1 MAEFRISRIR
11 YTWRNTWATTTTY
24 NRDDVIRYGGST
36 WICQRQHT
44 ASTFAAD
51 QTYLANP
58 GDSAP
63 TPAWLKMTDGYA
75 WRGPWTTTPTLYN
88 PGDIALHGGVIYLC
102 VTSHTS
108 TSTFDANIANWAVYL
123 SADNWRSAWAPATRY
138 GIGDVVRYNGVVYR
152 CIVGHTSSTT
162 ALGLEI
168 GNNDA
173 EDDSTGELWQVYYEG
188 IQYVAGGWTA
198 GTRYRPNDLVK
209 YGGSVLRCV
218 TGHVAQANITNAN
231 FVTEFPGQNFYD
243 SWLNTVYYAVGDI
256 VRHGG
261 YLYVAAVNNYASVS
275 PSQDSTNWT
284 LLSKAVNFVG
294 TWDAA
299 VDYKTGDVVRRG
311 GNLYVATADTTS
323 DGSSLDYL
331 DAGNWEVVTTAQ
343 NYRSSWTI
351 DNTYSVNDIVVYLGN
366 TYSCNFEHVATD
378 QNLPGDNGSGFFYW
392 DIVLQAGQQSG
403 MSQRGDLLTFDLSRT
418 LQGDGSSFGPAAVPV
433 GEENQLVIINEQNSV
448 DYAFWGDLARVRYVS
463 LDGVDDNTD
472 PERGTSSFLPFRTV
486 RYACEQVDDGFTGN
500 TTVRVAVGEYEEI
513 TPIIVPRN
521 TVVLGAELRSTT
533 IKAAG
538 PIAAL
543 ALDSTYTIAVLN
555 RISGLVSNVVRG
567 LSVVKTTGNT
577 QDPVIPFTS
586 LTVNNSFDPP
596 QYTLVPTVPPSFDGF
611 GQELLTQG
619 AEIFASTTTTVVPLT
634 GFDTDAIARIVA
646 NINNMISY
654 INFFVNSTGTNPVVS
669 GTNSISITADVLNVA
684 TALEQNK
691 EFFAAEAVA
700 YMQATYSAYNFDSEL
715 CKRDVRRYIDALKY
729 DTSYTGNYKSVLA
742 ARYYRNA
749 VLGCNNTEDM
759 FYVRNGTGIR
769 NCTLKGL
776 ESTLNP
782 PSGFDLYQLPLGGA
796 YVSLDPGWGPADT
809 RTWIDTR
816 SPYIQG
822 VTTIGTG
829 CVGQKVDGSLH
840 NGGNRSIVSN
850 DFTQV
855 LSDGIGAWVLNN
867 ARAELVSVFS
877 YYAHIGY
884 LAQDGGVIRAT
895 NGNSSYGTYGVIADG
910 IDATETP
917 VIARNYTR
925 AQQAIVAAAFAGDFV
940 DEIQILEWS
949 NAGQDYSNLTA
960 AFVGAGIDAE
970 VVFEDFRD
978 DAVFEARITDAN
990 AGTAQIA
997 QAIGGGGYT
1006 LVQNNAQTGGA
1017 TTITIAT
1024 NDANSITEYLGMRII
1039 LTSGAGTGQYGYI
1052 AAYNNIS
1059 KVVTV
1064 YRESDDQPGW
1074 DHVVPGKPLTIPLL
1088 TNTTYRIE
1096 PRVIFSAPQ
1105 YLAQAITVA
1114 TNTTWSEIIYG
1125 DTTETYNNVAVNEAG
1140 TGTTIGVV
1148 SALATFNVV
1157 KQGRD
1162 YTITVNNAGAGYQT
1176 GQLLTIDG
1184 DLIGGATPLND
1195 LLIVITDVSDDS
1207 TNSILAAQQ
1216 KTYGTGEDNEAASG
1230 RFVVVSSAG
1239 SAALYSEDGVDW
1251 TDFNMPTSGNW
1262 KCLAAG
1268 RVKYPSLG
1276 NHLFVAIRKGSSV
1289 AASSTDGINWATRS
1303 MPASR
1308 EWNSCIY
1315 GGGLFIAVATDSN
1328 SAAYS
1333 LSGLSWSTV
1342 TLPTFGDSTLNEWV
1356 DVAYGKNRYVALAN
1370 SGNTVAVGTY
1380 NSTLNTWSWVGGIMD
1395 VVADSS
1401 AKDWISI
1408 AYGNDRF
1415 VAISSTGDI
1424 GYSFD
1429 GAIWLPATMPSQDGS
1444 TGHNWKKIRYAQG
1457 VFFAVGDTGGRD
1469 IAADPVPVPSTYA
1482 AQSAD
1487 GIVWTTRTLAT
1498 SAEWVSVAFGNPYT
1512 DARDSTVGKSTPMWV
1527 AIDNTNKFNKIQTG
1541 ARALGRVT
1549 LSSGIIR
1556 SVKLWDPGSGYTEG
1570 PTCTLVDPNNGTD
1583 ARIESRTADAVIGST
1598 SWIDRGLGYRTL
1610 STTVTVT
1617 GNGFADVVPSGK
1629 FIVIN
1634 DLPSYPGPG
1643 ANLVI
1648 EGLTGSYT
1656 LVAIQEIGLTDR
1668 GLAARIRISPEIKV
1682 RDNLAHLAQV
1692 TIRTQFSQARIT
1704 GHDYLDVGT
1713 GNFEETNYPELY
1725 SGFYEP
1731 APENEV
1737 VELDRGRVFYTSTDQ
1752 SGNFRTGELFAVEQA
1767 TGVVTISSDFFDL
1780 SGLSELRLGG
1790 IRVGG
1795 TGAVVREF
1803 STDTLFTA
1811 DSNNIVPTQ
1820 RAIAAY
1826 LAGRLSV
1833 GGSEIA
1839 VGSFIAG
1846 TILVGPDRFNS
1857 TAGLR
1862 IIIPVLAEF
1871 DGPNSGISGSILAQ
1885 AMFYKSFR

>member
-11 YTWRNTWATTTTY
+11 YTWRNAWATTTAY

-44 ASTFAAD
+44 ASVFATD
-51 QTYLANP
+51 QTYLANA

-75 WRGPWTTTPTLYN
+75 WRGPWTTPTLYN
-88 PGDIALHGGVIYLC
+88 PGDLALQGGVIYLC
-102 VTSHTS
+102 VTSNTS
-108 TSTFDANIANWAVYL
+108 QATFEANIADWAVYL
-123 SADNWRSAWAPATRY
+123 SADNWRTAWLPNTRY
-138 GIGDVVRYNGVVYR
+138 GIGDVVKYNGIVYR

-188 IQYVAGGWTA
+188 IQYIAGGWTA
-198 GTRYRPNDLVK
+198 GIRYRPNDLVK

-218 TGHVAQANITNAN
+218 VGHVAGGSITNAN
-231 FVTEFPGQNFYD
+231 FVTEFPGQNFYNAW
-243 SWLNTVYYAVGDI
+243 SATVYYAVGDI

-261 YLYVAAVNNYASVS
+261 YLYVAAANNYAGNIPPEATTTWGV
-275 PSQDSTNWT
+275 
-284 LLSKAVNFVG
+284 LSKAVNFAG
-294 TWDAA
+294 AWSPDT
-299 VDYKTGDVVRRG
+299 DYKIGDVVRRG
-311 GNLYVATADTTS
+311 GNLYIATADTTN

-331 DAGNWEVVTTAQ
+331 DSGNWEVVTTAQ
-343 NYRSSWTI
+343 SWRGAWTE
-351 DNTYSVNDIVVYLGN
+351 DATYSVNDLAIYLGN
-366 TYSCNFEHVATD
+366 TYACNFEHVATD

-392 DIVLQAGQQSG
+392 DLVLQAGQQSG

-418 LQGDGSSFGPAAVPV
+418 LQGDGSSVGPAAVPIDAEDKV
-433 GEENQLVIINEQNSV
+433 VIVNEQGSV
-448 DYAFWGDLARVRYVS
+448 DYAYWGDLARVRYVS
-463 LDGVDDNTD
+463 LDGVDDNSN
-472 PERGTSSFLPFRTV
+472 PESGTSQFLPWRTI
-486 RYACEQVDDGFTGN
+486 RYACEQVDDGFDGN
-500 TTVRVAVGEYEEI
+500 TTIKVAVGEYVEV
-513 TPIIVPRN
+513 TPIIVPQR

-533 IKAAG
+533 IKPAPAN
-538 PIAAL
+538 PAL
-543 ALDSTYTIAVLN
+543 AQDSTYVAAYLTHISNFMDSLLLGNTITPTIGNSVAQVLPQPRQIQTGVDVVN
-555 RISGLVSNVVRG
+555 QPIFTTNPGTSDAGTVTQIRNLITNIKSYISFYIDSSGSNP
-567 LSVVKTTGNT
+567 SVVGSNT
-577 QDPVIPFTS
+577 QS
-586 LTVNNSFDPP
+586 LNNDKINATIILENNKSF
-596 QYTLVPTVPPSFDGF
+596 
-611 GQELLTQG
+611 
-619 AEIFASTTTTVVPLT
+619 
-634 GFDTDAIARIVA
+634 IV
-646 NINNMISY
+646 
-654 INFFVNSTGTNPVVS
+654 G
-669 GTNSISITADVLNVA
+669 
-684 TALEQNK
+684 
-691 EFFAAEAVA
+691 EAVA
-700 YMQATYSAYNFDSEL
+700 YLDLFYANYDIDPEL
-715 CKRDVRRYIDALKY
+715 VNSIMRSFIDAWKY
-729 DTSYTGNYKSVLA
+729 DIIYTGNYKSLFA

-749 VLGCNNTEDM
+749 VLGCTDTEDM
-759 FYVRNGTGIR
+759 FYVRNATGIR
-769 NCTLKGL
+769 NCTLKGI

-782 PSGFDLYQLPLGGA
+782 PVAFDLYQLPLGGA

-809 RTWIDTR
+809 RTWITTR

-829 CVGQKVDGSLH
+829 CIGQKVDGALH

-895 NGNSSYGTYGVIADG
+895 NGNSSYGTYGVISDG
-910 IDATETP
+910 IDATEVP

-925 AQQAIVAAAFAGDFV
+925 AQQAIVASAFAGDFV
-940 DEIQILEWS
+940 DEIQILEWN
-949 NAGQDYSNLTA
+949 NAGQDYSSVTA
-960 AFVGAGIDAE
+960 AFVGAGINAD

-978 DAVFEARITDAN
+978 DAVFEARILDAN
-990 AGTAQIA
+990 AGTTNVA

-1006 LVQNNAQTGGA
+1006 LVQNNAQTGTA

-1024 NDANSITEYLGMRII
+1024 NDPNSITEYLGMRII

-1052 AAYNNIS
+1052 AAYNNVTKLI
-1059 KVVTV
+1059 TV

-1074 DHVVPGKPLTIPLL
+1074 DHVVPGKPLTVPLL

-1096 PRVIFSAPQ
+1096 PRVIFSAPA
-1105 YLAQAITVA
+1105 YAAQEITPP
-1114 TNTTWSEIIYG
+1114 TNTTWTEIIYG
-1125 DTTETYNNVAVNEAG
+1125 DTTETYSNLAVNESG
-1140 TGTTIGVV
+1140 TGTTIDVV
-1148 SALATFNVV
+1148 AALATFDVV

-1162 YTITVNNAGAGYQT
+1162 YSITVNNGGAGYQS

-1195 LLIVITDVSDDS
+1195 LIILVTDVSDDS

-1230 RFVVVSSAG
+1230 RFVVVSSG
-1239 SAALYSEDGVDW
+1239 GTAALYSEDGIDW
-1251 TDFNMPTSGNW
+1251 TSFNMPSSGDW

-1268 RVKYPSLG
+1268 RVQYPTVG
-1276 NHLFVAIRKGSSV
+1276 NHLFVAVRKGSST
-1289 AASSTDGINWATRS
+1289 AASSTNGINWTTRS

-1308 EWNSCIY
+1308 QWNSCIY

-1333 LSGLSWSTV
+1333 LSGTAWSSL

-1356 DVAYGKNRYVALAN
+1356 DVAYGKNRYVVVAN
-1370 SGNTVAVGTY
+1370 SGNTAAVGTY
-1380 NSTLNTWSWVGGIMD
+1380 NSTLDTWSWTGQIMD
-1395 VVADSS
+1395 VIADSS
-1401 AKDWISI
+1401 TKDWVSI

-1415 VAISSTGDI
+1415 VAISSTGDVA
-1424 GYSFD
+1424 YSFD
-1429 GAIWLPATMPSQDGS
+1429 GTTWLPATMPSQDGS
-1444 TGHNWKKIRYAQG
+1444 SAHNWKKIRYAQG
-1457 VFFAVGDTGGRD
+1457 VFFAIGDTGGRNVGND
-1469 IAADPVPVPSTYA
+1469 PAAVATNYA

-1487 GIVWTTRTLAT
+1487 GVVWTERTLA
-1498 SAEWVSVAFGNPYT
+1498 SSKEWVSVAFGNPYVDT
-1512 DARDSTVGKSTPMWV
+1512 RDSTVGKSTPMWI
-1527 AIDNTNKFNKIQTG
+1527 AIDNTDKFNKIQTG
-1541 ARALGRVT
+1541 ARAMGRVT

-1570 PTCTLVDPNNGTD
+1570 PSCTFVDPNNGTE
-1583 ARIESRTADAVIGST
+1583 AVIEARTADGVIGST
-1598 SWIDRGLGYRTL
+1598 SWINRGLGYRTL
-1610 STTVTVT
+1610 STSVTVT

-1634 DLPSYPGPG
+1634 DLLVYPGPG
-1643 ANLVI
+1643 ANLEI
-1648 EGLTGSYT
+1648 EGLTGSYI
-1656 LVAIQEIGLTDR
+1656 LVAIEEIGLTDR
-1668 GLAARIRISPEIKV
+1668 GLAARIRVSPEIKV
-1682 RDNLAHLAQV
+1682 RDNLAHLAEI
-1692 TIRTQFSQARIT
+1692 TIRTQFSQCRIT
-1704 GHDYLDVGT
+1704 GHDFLDIGT

-1725 SGFYEP
+1725 SGFYTP
-1731 APENEV
+1731 QPENEV

-1767 TGVVTISSDFFDL
+1767 TGIVTISSDFFDL
-1780 SGLSELRLGG
+1780 GGLSELRLGG

-1803 STDTLFTA
+1803 STDPLFSA

-1820 RAIAAY
+1820 RAIKAY
-1826 LAGRLSV
+1826 LASRLSI

-1846 TILVGPDRFNS
+1846 TILVGPDRFSS

-1862 IIIPVLAEF
+1862 IIVPVLAEF
-1871 DGPNSGISGSILAQ
+1871 DAANSGISGMMLAQ
-1885 AMFYKSFR
+1885 TMFYRSFK

>member
-1 MAEFRISRIR
+1 MAEFKISRIR
-11 YTWRNTWATTTTY
+11 YTWRNLWSTTTVY
-24 NRDDVIRYGGST
+24 NRDDVVRYGGST
-36 WICQRQHT
+36 WVCQRQHT

-51 QTYLANP
+51 QIYLANENDTQP
-58 GDSAP
+58 S
-63 TPAWLKMTDGYA
+63 PAWFKMTDGYA
-75 WRGPWTTTPTLYN
+75 WRGSWTTTPTLYN
-88 PGDIALHGGVIYLC
+88 PGDLALVGGVIYLC

-108 TSTFDANIANWAVYL
+108 QATFDANISDWAVYL
-123 SADNWRSAWAPATRY
+123 SADNWRAAWTPATRY
-138 GIGDVVRYNGVVYR
+138 SIGDVIRYNGIVYR

-168 GNNDA
+168 GNNDTQ
-173 EDDSTGELWQVYYEG
+173 DDSTGELWQVYYEG
-188 IQYVAGGWTA
+188 IQYIEGGWTS
-198 GTRYRPNDLVK
+198 GVRYRPNDLVK

-218 TGHVAQANITNAN
+218 VGHTAGGNITNAN
-231 FVTEFPGQNFYD
+231 FVTEFAGQNFYD
-243 SWLNTVYYAVGDI
+243 SWNNSVYYAVGDV

-261 YLYVAAVNNYASVS
+261 YLYVAAANNYASVS
-275 PSQDSTNWT
+275 PSEDTTNWNI
-284 LLSKAVNFVG
+284 LSKGINFVG
-294 TWDAA
+294 TWSAD
-299 VDYKTGDVVRRG
+299 VDYKTGDVVQRG
-311 GNLYVATADTTS
+311 GNLYVAIADTTN

-331 DAGNWEVVTTAQ
+331 DTSNWDIVTTAQ
-343 NYRSSWTI
+343 SWRDAWI
-351 DNTYSVNDIVVYLGN
+351 ENNTYRINDIVIYLGS
-366 TYSCNFEHVATD
+366 TYSCNFEHMSTD
-378 QNLPGDNGSGFFYW
+378 QNFPGDNGSGFFYW
-392 DIVLQAGQQSG
+392 DLVLQAGQPVG
-403 MSQRGDLLTFDLSRT
+403 MNLRGDLLTFDLSGT
-418 LQGDGSSFGPAAVPV
+418 LQGDGSSFGPAAVPI
-433 GEENQLVIINEQNSV
+433 GLENQVVIVNDQNSV
-448 DYAFWGDLARVRYVS
+448 DYAFWGDLARVRYVD
-463 LDGVDDNTD
+463 LTGIDDNTD
-472 PERGTSSFLPFRTV
+472 PERGTSQFLPWRTI
-486 RYACEQVDDGFTGN
+486 RYACEQVDDGFAGN
-500 TTVRVAVGEYEEI
+500 TTIKVAVGEYVEI

-521 TVVLGAELRSTT
+521 TVILGAELRSTT

-543 ALDSTYTIAVLN
+543 ALDSTYTIAVLT
-555 RISGLVSNVVRG
+555 RISGIVQAIVAG
-567 LSVVKTTGNT
+567 TTLSPPKSVGNIL
-577 QDPVIPFTS
+577 DPVITTETII
-586 LTVNNSFDPP
+586 TVTNVSFSPP
-596 QYTLVPTVPPSFDGF
+596 QFDGL
-611 GQELLTQG
+611 GN
-619 AEIFASTTTTVVPLT
+619 EIYQSSTTTSTTQPRPTSVAAAT
-634 GFDTDAIARIVA
+634 AIQAKIG
-646 NINNMISY
+646 NIIAY
-654 INFFVNSTGTNPVVS
+654 INFYINSTGSDPVLI
-669 GTNSISITADVLNVA
+669 GTNTAVTDVAYTNTVLQ
-684 TALEQNK
+684 LEANK
-691 EFFAAEAVA
+691 EFLAAEAVA
-700 YMQATYSAYNFDSEL
+700 FMQATYPLYDFDSEL
-715 CKRDVRRYIDALKY
+715 CKRDVRRYIDAFKY
-729 DTSYTGNYKSVLA
+729 DIIYTGNYKSLLA

-749 VLGCNNTEDM
+749 VLGCTDTEDM

-769 NCTLKGL
+769 NCTLKGI
-776 ESTLNP
+776 ESELNP
-782 PSGFDLYQLPLGGA
+782 PAAFDLYQLPLGGA

-809 RTWIDTR
+809 RTWIDSR

-829 CVGQKVDGSLH
+829 AVGQKVDGALH

-855 LSDGIGAWVLNN
+855 ISDGIGAWVLNN

-884 LAQDGGVIRAT
+884 LAQDGGIIRAT
-895 NGNSSYGTYGVIADG
+895 NGNSSYGTYGAIADG
-910 IDATETP
+910 IDATEVP
-917 VIARNYTR
+917 AIARNYTR

-940 DEIQILEWS
+940 DEIQILEW
-949 NAGQDYSNLTA
+949 NNFGQDYSSVTA
-960 AFVGAGIDAE
+960 AFVGAGVDAE

-978 DAVFEARITDAN
+978 DAVFEARLTDAN
-990 AGTAQIA
+990 AGTANIA

-1006 LVQNNAQTGGA
+1006 LVQNNAQTGDA

-1024 NDANSITEYLGMRII
+1024 NDPNSITEYLGMRII

-1052 AAYNNIS
+1052 TAYNNLT

-1064 YRESDDQPGW
+1064 ARESDDQPGW

-1096 PRVIFSAPQ
+1096 PRVIFSAPA
-1105 YLAQAITVA
+1105 YSAQEITVP
-1114 TNTTWSEIIYG
+1114 TNTTWTDIVYG

-1140 TGTTIGVV
+1140 VGTTIGVV
-1148 SALATFNVV
+1148 AALATFNVV
-1157 KQGRD
+1157 KQGRN
-1162 YTITVNNAGAGYQT
+1162 YTITINNSGAGYEA

-1195 LLIVITDVSDDS
+1195 LIILVTAVSDDS

-1230 RFVVVSSAG
+1230 RFVAVSSGG
-1239 SAALYSEDGVDW
+1239 SAALYSDNGVDW
-1251 TDFNMPTSGNW
+1251 TDFNMPTSGDW

-1268 RVKYPSLG
+1268 RVTYPALG
-1276 NHLFVAIRKGSSV
+1276 NHLFVAIRKGSAV
-1289 AASSTDGINWATRS
+1289 AASSTDGITWVTRA

-1308 EWNSCIY
+1308 QWNSAIY

-1333 LSGLSWSTV
+1333 LNGTSWSTV
-1342 TLPTFGDSTLNEWV
+1342 ALPTFGDSTLNEWV
-1356 DVAYGKNRYVALAN
+1356 DIAYGKNRFVAVAN
-1370 SGNTVAVGTY
+1370 SGNIAASGTY
-1380 NSTLNTWSWVGGIMD
+1380 NSTLNTWSWAGHIMD

-1401 AKDWISI
+1401 AKDWVSV

-1415 VAISSTGDI
+1415 VAISSTGDVA
-1424 GYSFD
+1424 YSFD
-1429 GAIWLPATMPSQDGS
+1429 GEIWLPATMPSQDGS
-1444 TGHNWKKIRYAQG
+1444 TAHNWKKIRYAQG
-1457 VFFAVGDTGGRD
+1457 VFFAIGDTGGRD
-1469 IAADPVPVPSTYA
+1469 IGADPTAVPSTYA

-1487 GIVWTTRTLAT
+1487 GVVWTSRTLA
-1498 SAEWVSVAFGNPYT
+1498 SSKEWVSVAFGNPYV
-1512 DARDSTVGKSTPMWV
+1512 DSRDSTVGKSTPMWI
-1527 AIDNTNKFNKIQTG
+1527 AIDNTDKFNKIQTG

-1570 PTCTLVDPNNGTD
+1570 PTCTFVDPNNGSE
-1583 ARIESRTADAVIGST
+1583 ARIEARTADGVIGST
-1598 SWIDRGLGYRTL
+1598 SWINRGLGYRTL

-1617 GNGFADVVPSGK
+1617 GNGFADVLPSGK

-1634 DLPSYPGPG
+1634 DLETYPGPG
-1643 ANLVI
+1643 ANLTI
-1648 EGLTGSYT
+1648 AGLTGSYT
-1656 LVAIQEIGLTDR
+1656 LVAIEEIGPTDR

-1682 RDNLAHLAQV
+1682 RDNLQHLTEI
-1692 TIRTQFSQARIT
+1692 TIRTRFSQCRIT
-1704 GHDYLDVGT
+1704 GHDFLDIGT

-1725 SGFYEP
+1725 SGFYTP

-1780 SGLSELRLGG
+1780 GGLSELRLGG

-1803 STDTLFTA
+1803 STDPLFTA

-1820 RAIAAY
+1820 RAISSY
-1826 LAGRLSV
+1826 LASRLSI

-1846 TILVGPDRFNS
+1846 TILVGPDRINN
-1857 TAGLR
+1857 TAGLS
-1862 IIIPVLAEF
+1862 IIIPVRAEF
-1871 DGPNSGISGSILAQ
+1871 DALNSGISGMMMAQ

>member
-11 YTWRNTWATTTTY
+11 YTWRNAWVTTTAY

-44 ASTFAAD
+44 ASVFATD
-51 QTYLANP
+51 QTYLANA

-63 TPAWLKMTDGYA
+63 TPAWIKMTDGYA
-75 WRGPWTTTPTLYN
+75 WRGPWTTPTLYN
-88 PGDIALHGGVIYLC
+88 PGDLALQGGVIYLC
-102 VTSHTS
+102 VTSNTS
-108 TSTFDANIANWAVYL
+108 QATFEANIADWAVYL
-123 SADNWRSAWAPATRY
+123 SADNWRTNWLPNTRY
-138 GIGDVVRYNGVVYR
+138 GIGDVVKYNGIVYR

-168 GNNDA
+168 GNNDS

-188 IQYVAGGWTA
+188 IQYIAGGWTA
-198 GTRYRPNDLVK
+198 GIRYRPNDLVK

-218 TGHVAQANITNAN
+218 VGHVAGGSITNAN
-231 FVTEFPGQNFYD
+231 FVTEFPGQNFYNAW
-243 SWLNTVYYAVGDI
+243 SATVYYAVGDI

-261 YLYVAAVNNYASVS
+261 NLYVAAANNYAGNI
-275 PSQDSTNWT
+275 PPEATSTWGV
-284 LLSKAVNFVG
+284 LSKAVNFAG
-294 TWDAA
+294 AWSPDT
-299 VDYKTGDVVRRG
+299 DYKIGDVVRRG
-311 GNLYVATADTTS
+311 GNLYIATADTTN

-331 DAGNWEVVTTAQ
+331 DSGNWEVVTTAQ
-343 NYRSSWTI
+343 SWRGAWTE
-351 DNTYSVNDIVVYLGN
+351 DATYGVNDLVIYLGN
-366 TYSCNFEHVATD
+366 TYACNFEHTATD
-378 QNLPGDNGSGFFYW
+378 QNFPGDNGSGFVYW
-392 DIVLQAGQQSG
+392 DLVLQAGQQSG
-403 MSQRGDLLTFDLSRT
+403 MSQRGDLLTFDLSKT
-418 LQGDGSSFGPAAVPV
+418 LQGDGSSFGPAAVPI
-433 GEENQLVIINEQNSV
+433 GTADQLVIVGNQNNV
-448 DYAFWGDLARVRYVS
+448 DYEFWGDLARVRYVS
-463 LDGVDDNTD
+463 LSGVDDNSN
-472 PERGTSSFLPFRTV
+472 PERGTSQFLPWRTI
-486 RYACEQVDDGFTGN
+486 RYACEQVDDGFNGN
-500 TTVRVAVGEYEEI
+500 TTIKVAVGEYVEV
-513 TPIIVPRN
+513 TPIIVPQR

-533 IKAAG
+533 IKPASAN
-538 PIAAL
+538 PAL
-543 ALDSTYTIAVLN
+543 AQDSTY
-555 RISGLVSNVVRG
+555 ISAYLTHISNFMDS
-567 LSVVKTTGNT
+567 LLLGNT
-577 QDPVIPFTS
+577 ITPTIGNSVAQVLPQPRQIQTGVNIVNQPIFETNPGISDAG
-586 LTVNNSFDPP
+586 TV
-596 QYTLVPTVPPSFDGF
+596 
-611 GQELLTQG
+611 TQ
-619 AEIFASTTTTVVPLT
+619 IRNLIT
-634 GFDTDAIARIVA
+634 
-646 NINNMISY
+646 NIKSY
-654 INFFVNSTGTNPVVS
+654 IAFNINSTGSNPAVIGSNTQSLNNDKINATIILENNKSFIVREAV
-669 GTNSISITADVLNVA
+669 TYLDLYYANYDIDPELVNSI
-684 TALEQNK
+684 
-691 EFFAAEAVA
+691 
-700 YMQATYSAYNFDSEL
+700 
-715 CKRDVRRYIDALKY
+715 VRSFIDAWKY
-729 DTSYTGNYKSVLA
+729 DIIYTGNYKSLFA

-749 VLGCNNTEDM
+749 VLGCTDTEDM
-759 FYVRNGTGIR
+759 FYVRNATGIR
-769 NCTLKGL
+769 NCTLKGI

-782 PSGFDLYQLPLGGA
+782 PVAFDLYQLPLGGA

-809 RTWIDTR
+809 RTWITTR

-829 CVGQKVDGSLH
+829 CTGQKVDGSLH

-884 LAQDGGVIRAT
+884 LAQDGGIIRAT
-895 NGNSSYGTYGVIADG
+895 NGNSSYGTYGAIADG
-910 IDATETP
+910 IDATEVP

-940 DEIQILEWS
+940 DEIQILEWT
-949 NAGQDYSNLTA
+949 NAGQDYSSVTA
-960 AFVGAGIDAE
+960 AFVGAGINAA

-978 DAVFEARITDAN
+978 DAVFEARILDAN
-990 AGTAQIA
+990 AGTTTIA

-1006 LVQNNAQTGGA
+1006 LVQNNAQTGDA

-1024 NDANSITEYLGMRII
+1024 NDPNSITEYLGMRII

-1052 AAYNNIS
+1052 AAYNNVT
-1059 KVVTV
+1059 KVITV

-1074 DHVVPGKPLTIPLL
+1074 DHVVPGKPITVPLL

-1096 PRVIFSAPQ
+1096 PRVIFSAPV
-1105 YLAQAITVA
+1105 YAAQEITVPV
-1114 TNTTWSEIIYG
+1114 NTTWTEIVYG
-1125 DTTETYNNVAVNEAG
+1125 DTTETYSNLAVNESG
-1140 TGTTIGVV
+1140 TGTTVDV
-1148 SALATFNVV
+1148 AAALATFDVV

-1162 YTITVNNAGAGYQT
+1162 YSITVNNGGAGYQS

-1195 LLIVITDVSDDS
+1195 LIILVTDVSDDS

-1230 RFVVVSSAG
+1230 RFVVVSSG
-1239 SAALYSEDGVDW
+1239 GTAALYSGDGINW
-1251 TDFNMPTSGNW
+1251 TDFSMPSSGNW

-1268 RVKYPSLG
+1268 RVQYPAAG
-1276 NHLFVAIRKGSSV
+1276 NHLFVAICKDSST
-1289 AASSTDGINWATRS
+1289 AASSTNGISWITRS

-1308 EWNSCIY
+1308 QWNSCIY

-1333 LSGLSWSTV
+1333 LSGTAWSSL
-1342 TLPTFGDSTLNEWV
+1342 TLPTFGDSTLNQWV
-1356 DVAYGKNRYVALAN
+1356 DVAYGKNRYVVVAN

-1380 NSTLNTWSWVGGIMD
+1380 NSTLDTWSWTGQIMD
-1395 VVADSS
+1395 VIADSS
-1401 AKDWISI
+1401 AKDWVSI

-1415 VAISSTGDI
+1415 VAISSTGDVA
-1424 GYSFD
+1424 YSFNGSD
-1429 GAIWLPATMPSQDGS
+1429 WLPSAMPSQDGS
-1444 TGHNWKKIRYAQG
+1444 TAHNWKKIRYAQG
-1457 VFFAVGDTGGRD
+1457 VFFAIGDTGARD
-1469 IAADPVPVPSTYA
+1469 VAGDITVGPSNYA

-1487 GIVWTTRTLAT
+1487 GVTWTTRTLA
-1498 SAEWVSVAFGNPYT
+1498 SSKEWVSIGFGTPYT
-1512 DARDSTVGKSTPMWV
+1512 DARDSTVGKSTPTWI
-1527 AIDNTNKFNKIQTG
+1527 AIDNTDKFNKIQTG

-1549 LSSGIIR
+1549 LSSGVIR

-1570 PTCTLVDPNNGTD
+1570 PTCTFIDPNNGAE
-1583 ARIESRTADAVIGST
+1583 ARIEARTADGVIGST
-1598 SWIDRGLGYRTL
+1598 SWINRGLGYRTL

-1617 GNGFADVVPSGK
+1617 GNGFADVIPSGK

-1634 DLPSYPGPG
+1634 DLAAYPGPG
-1643 ANLVI
+1643 ADLQI
-1648 EGLTGSYT
+1648 AGLTGSYT
-1656 LVAIQEIGLTDR
+1656 LVDIEEIGLTDR
-1668 GLAARIRISPEIKV
+1668 GLAARIRVSPEIKV
-1682 RDNLAHLAQV
+1682 RDNLQHLTEI
-1692 TIRTQFSQARIT
+1692 TIRTQFSQCRIT
-1704 GHDYLDVGT
+1704 GHDFLDIGT

-1725 SGFYEP
+1725 SGFYTP

-1767 TGVVTISSDFFDL
+1767 TGIVTISSDFFDL
-1780 SGLSELRLGG
+1780 GGLSELRLGG

-1803 STDTLFTA
+1803 STDPLFSA

-1820 RAIAAY
+1820 RAIKAY
-1826 LAGRLSV
+1826 LASRLSI

-1862 IIIPVLAEF
+1862 IVVPVLAQF
-1871 DGPNSGISGSILAQ
+1871 DGANSGISGMMLAQ
-1885 AMFYKSFR
+1885 TMFYRSFK